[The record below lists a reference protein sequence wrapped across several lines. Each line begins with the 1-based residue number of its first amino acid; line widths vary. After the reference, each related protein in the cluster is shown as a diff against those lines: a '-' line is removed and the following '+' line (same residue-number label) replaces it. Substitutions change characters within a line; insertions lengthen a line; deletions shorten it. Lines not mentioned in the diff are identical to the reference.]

1 MFLMTKKEKTIIFF
15 ALTSLADRLNIKDDE
30 LITSEKQNNK
40 IDKILENNKNVFK
53 DVDMLKVDICNM
65 FHKYVNKLK

>member
-1 MFLMTKKEKTIIFF
+1 MTKKEKTLIFF
-15 ALTSLADRLNIKDDE
+15 GLTALADKLNIKDDE

-53 DVDMLKVDICNM
+53 DGDMLKSDICDM
-65 FHKYVNKLK
+65 FKKYVNKLK